1 MDYDIL
7 YLNGDSYT
15 QPEEKLT
22 YPDYIAKK
30 FNVSLKNSAVQGSNN
45 NRIIRSSIIEIDKLI
60 KQNKNPLIII
70 GLSFIRRQE
79 TWEDVNFLQNHDN
92 ISDKRDFP
100 FKNIGSTYG
109 PISVDYALEFA
120 SKDRLNYLK
129 TKILHENYNMPYI
142 ILNFY
147 MTLYLFVNWLEKN
160 NLNYYIFSAA
170 QNCYESPDVH
180 TFLKEF
186 DFFNEVIHNLWI
198 DDLHNFSFVDWSDD
212 LSDYIKDDAG
222 HLSEKGHK
230 KMADFLHKKLIDK
243 NLFY

>member
-1 MDYDIL
+1 MNYDIL
-7 YLNGDSYT
+7 YVNGDSYT
-15 QPEEKLT
+15 QPDEKLT

-30 FNVSLKNSAVQGSNN
+30 SMLDLKNSAVQGSNN

-60 KQNKNPLIII
+60 KQNKKLLIII

-79 TWEDVNFLQNHDN
+79 TWEDVNFLQSYDN
-92 ISDKRDFP
+92 IPDKRDFP

-129 TKILHENYNMPYI
+129 TKILHENYNMPHI

-170 QNCYESPDVH
+170 DNKNESTDYYDCLDDIEFVKEIKNNKNIENIH
-180 TFLKEF
+180 DFNFL
-186 DFFNEVIHNLWI
+186 
-198 DDLHNFSFVDWSDD
+198 DWSKNYD
-212 LSDYIKDDAG
+212 SEAEKTG
-222 HLSEKGHK
+222 HLSPEGHK

-243 NLFY
+243 KLVY